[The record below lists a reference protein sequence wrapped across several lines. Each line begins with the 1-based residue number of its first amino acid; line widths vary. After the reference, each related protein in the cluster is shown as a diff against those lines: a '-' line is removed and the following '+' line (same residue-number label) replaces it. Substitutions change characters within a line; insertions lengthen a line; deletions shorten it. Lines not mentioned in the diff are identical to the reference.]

1 MKGDVPK
8 FGELLAGIVKASL
21 RDGVPVEIDGL
32 GVFEADRSGRT
43 RFIATTAPKVFVA
56 YVQEDFEKAAALASA
71 LEDAGMKPWLDRR
84 KLLPGQNWPR
94 CIERAIDRADFFVAC
109 FSKLAV
115 RKRGQFPFEL
125 RYALRCA
132 DRMPLDDS
140 FIVPVRLDECDVP
153 RRIASQ
159 IQYVDLFPDR
169 AAGVRK
175 LVRAMR
181 GEYARRRGSAAA

>member
-1 MKGDVPK
+1 
-8 FGELLAGIVKASL
+8 
-21 RDGVPVEIDGL
+21 
-32 GVFEADRSGRT
+32 
-43 RFIATTAPKVFVA
+43 
-56 YVQEDFEKAAALASA
+56 
-71 LEDAGMKPWLDRR
+71 MKPWLDTR
-84 KLLPGQNWPR
+84 KLLPGQDWPR
-94 CIERAIDRADFFVAC
+94 CIERAIDRADFFVPC
-109 FSKLAV
+109 FSHRAV

-140 FIVPVRLDECDVP
+140 FIVPVRLDECEVP

-175 LVRAMR
+175 LVRSIR
-181 GEYARRRGSAAA
+181 REYARRRGSAAA